1 LIPALSVRLND
12 VCREAFSEG
21 RAPRLIDVGSDH
33 GHLACFALSSGLADT
48 AVCTDIHEAP
58 AKRTETCLKQN
69 GFSDRS
75 STYCTDGLDGVPLQ
89 EGDVVVMAG
98 LGGNNMADIMERAL
112 AITPKDVLKK
122 VTWCLQPQKS
132 IERLRE
138 FFAGEGF
145 VILEEKVSVEKGI
158 WYPILRAVYTG
169 EPYVLSLYGKYYGP
183 VLIRKFEEKDPLTV
197 EYFARLDNRYKLR
210 ARGDEE
216 VARLMSERSA
226 ST

>member
-1 LIPALSVRLND
+1 MIPALSVRLSD
-12 VCREAFSEG
+12 VCSEAFSG
-21 RAPRLIDVGSDH
+21 GKAPRLIDVGSDH
-33 GHLACFALSSGLADT
+33 GHLACYALNSGLAET

-58 AKRTETCLKQN
+58 AKRTDTCLRQN

-75 STYCTDGLDGVPLQ
+75 STYCTDGLDGVPLC

-112 AITPKDVLKK
+112 SSTPASVLKT

-138 FFAGEGF
+138 FFAKEGF
-145 VILEEKVSVEKGI
+145 DILEEKVSVEKGI

-169 EPYVLSLYGKYYGP
+169 VPYDLSLYGKYYGP
-183 VLIRKFEEKDPLTV
+183 VLIRKFEDRDPLII

-216 VARLMSERSA
+216 VSKLMSERSA